1 MGIKGDNG
9 SSLKEIDPFRYRSY
23 YYDTE
28 TGLYFLKTRF
38 YDPEVG
44 RFITIDDISL
54 APDTINGLNLYAY
67 CGNNPVMRVDPN
79 GNAWWH
85 WVLGIIVVAVLVG
98 LTIAT
103 AGGFG
108 AGLMA
113 IGFAANGMVMAGAS
127 MATTILAF
135 ASVGAAVAL
144 TASAVVAGINAVET
158 WATGGSFSAGLNE
171 IKDYGTTALDA
182 TIGGGIFGGLMG
194 FGAYKL
200 AHPRT
205 SDDIQ
210 IEKAL
215 KELDRSGVRPGQTEV
230 SKNKILQ
237 IYNNYDST
245 KAQSSIYSDGRTR
258 YIVDGHHTTI
268 ASQMRG
274 QGTGFNMGMST
285 NMSPSAT
292 DIYWTKKWYEIWK
305 KAIKIKP

>member
-1 MGIKGDNG
+1 
-9 SSLKEIDPFRYRSY
+9 
-23 YYDTE
+23 
-28 TGLYFLKTRF
+28 
-38 YDPEVG
+38 
-44 RFITIDDISL
+44 
-54 APDTINGLNLYAY
+54 
-67 CGNNPVMRVDPN
+67 
-79 GNAWWH
+79 
-85 WVLGIIVVAVLVG
+85 
-98 LTIAT
+98 
-103 AGGFG
+103 
-108 AGLMA
+108 
-113 IGFAANGMVMAGAS
+113 
-127 MATTILAF
+127 
-135 ASVGAAVAL
+135 
-144 TASAVVAGINAVET
+144 
-158 WATGGSFSAGLNE
+158 
-171 IKDYGTTALDA
+171 
-182 TIGGGIFGGLMG
+182 MG

-215 KELDRSGVRPGQTEV
+215 KELDRSGLRPGQTEV

-285 NMSPSAT
+285 NMPPSAT